1 MADLVYT
8 PAERAAI
15 ALDALR
21 LPLSVQEK
29 LFPSAASAMPPD
41 VTGEA
46 FLAAVRDVLTQEEY
60 AKWECA
66 LCGGEWFENLLR
78 EYASRGVACV
88 TRFSHTYPAGCLS
101 LPEPPL
107 VLYCEGDVSLLS
119 VQKFGVTGSRRI
131 PPHLEKLAEEYA
143 RGIARKF
150 AVVSSSAAGGDSAAL
165 RGALESG
172 RAVCVLAE
180 GSLVAGPA
188 CNLSLFARIRER
200 GLLVSEF
207 PPSFHAPVYRFSARN
222 RIVAALSDVLLVV
235 SAGSKS
241 GTLITA
247 DLVHKLGRTVYAVPC
262 SPGVA
267 AGEGCNA
274 LLKEYAKCTDKLVDI
289 AAAFGINL
297 TETEPVPLSEREQ
310 SVLEL
315 LRGGPAHS
323 AALAEKLGLQPQET
337 IVLLTLLE
345 MKGKVVSLG
354 GNRYSLV

>member
-1 MADLVYT
+1 
-8 PAERAAI
+8 
-15 ALDALR
+15 
-21 LPLSVQEK
+21 
-29 LFPSAASAMPPD
+29 MPPD

-46 FLAAVRDVLTQEEY
+46 FLAAVRGVLTKEEY
-60 AKWECA
+60 ANGRVRSAAGNGLKNS
-66 LCGGEWFENLLR
+66 CGSMPPA
-78 EYASRGVACV
+78 ASPCV

-107 VLYCEGDVSLLS
+107 VLYCEGDSPFCPYRSSASRVP
-119 VQKFGVTGSRRI
+119 GASRRI
-131 PPHLEKLAEEYA
+131 WKSWRRNTRAALPASLPWSAVRRRAGTAPLCAA
-143 RGIARKF
+143 RWK
-150 AVVSSSAAGGDSAAL
+150 AAGRS
-165 RGALESG
+165 
-172 RAVCVLAE
+172 CVLAE

-323 AALAEKLGLQPQET
+323 AALSEKLGLQPQET